1 MTFEEKLK
9 LLEETVYKMES
20 DQLGLKDTVELYQK
34 AIELSNELNEELNE
48 SLKKLAYIVE
58 NGEVKPLGD
67 IESEKKDI

>member
-9 LLEETVYKMES
+9 LLEDIVSKMEN
-20 DQLGLKDTVELYQK
+20 DQLGLKETVELYQK
-34 AIELSNELNEELNE
+34 ANELSKQLNEELNE
-48 SLKKLAYIVE
+48 SLKKLSYIVE